1 MNRERVDASCLFE
14 ALSAEEFLAESVL
27 DVLDGGTYVASGLVV
42 HNAEVR
48 LAAFL
53 VLAVVGVADTLAV
66 LGSALS
72 LVLLLDPLDQA
83 LVLAPCLAGD
93 QFLEVVGG
101 HVDVN
106 DVKRFVVSGDE
117 VAVER
122 VALREGKCGGR
133 TEEDDGGRERE
144 LHCG

>member
-1 MNRERVDASCLFE
+1 VVKNRERVDACFLFE

-27 DVLDGGTYVASGLVV
+27 DVVASGLVV

-66 LGSALS
+66 LRSALS